1 MTASPSSTRATG
13 FGTIGTIGIIGDRDP
28 DDRLHLASEQALGH
42 GPLPVPFEW
51 VPTESIG
58 ADPAARLAPF
68 AGLLVAT
75 SSSPYRSV
83 AGALAAIR
91 HAREQGV
98 PLLGACGGF
107 QHMLL
112 EFVRNVLG
120 VADAEHAEADPG
132 APRLAVTPLSCSLAG
147 QSHPVRLLPG
157 SRAAA
162 LCAADTV
169 VEPFYCSYGL
179 NPDYQAALEARGFR
193 VAGRSLDGVVRV
205 MELQDHPFFM
215 GTLYVPQARSRPGEQ
230 HPLVAGLVDAARRR
244 ALASV

>member
-1 MTASPSSTRATG
+1 MTETPDSTQAAG
-13 FGTIGTIGIIGDRDP
+13 IGTIGIIGDRDP

-42 GPLPVPFEW
+42 GPTPMAYAW

-58 ADPAARLAPF
+58 ADPAACLAPF
-68 AGLLVAT
+68 AGLLIAT
-75 SSSPYRSV
+75 SSHPYRSV
-83 AGALAAIR
+83 SGALAAIR
-91 HAREQGV
+91 YAREQRV

-112 EFVRNVLG
+112 EFVRHVLG
-120 VADAEHAEADPG
+120 VADADHAEAHPD

-147 QSHPVRLLPG
+147 QSHPVRLLAG
-157 SRAAA
+157 SRAAT
-162 LCAADTV
+162 LCAAETV

-179 NPDYQAALEARGFR
+179 NPDYLAALEAHGFR
-193 VAGRSLDGVVRV
+193 VAGLGLDGVVRV
-205 MELQDHPFFM
+205 MELQDHPFFL

-244 ALASV
+244 VLASV